1 MIPQAGGEGK
11 KNRPRRVAGGGEE
24 MSLILT
30 IVVSAVVS
38 FLVAYVTAK
47 RCFDKIDGYVRDVTD
62 QLKTALD
69 EFMNRF
75 GKNQENK

>member
-1 MIPQAGGEGK
+1 M
-11 KNRPRRVAGGGEE
+11 
-24 MSLILT
+24 LT
-30 IVVSAVVS
+30 IMVSAVVS

-47 RCFDKIDGYVRDVTD
+47 RCFDKIDGYVQDVTA
-62 QLKTALD
+62 QLEAALD